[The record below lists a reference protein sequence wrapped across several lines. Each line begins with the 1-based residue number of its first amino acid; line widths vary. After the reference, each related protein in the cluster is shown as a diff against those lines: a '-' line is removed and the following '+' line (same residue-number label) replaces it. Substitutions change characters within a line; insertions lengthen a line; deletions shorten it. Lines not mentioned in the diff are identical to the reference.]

1 MKKSFFAIVAFCIV
15 GISLVFQNTITYS
28 NPSGAPERSSGSPF
42 DGQTCAN
49 SNCHN
54 GTASVRSGMIT
65 STVPASGYIPSTE
78 YTFTVSITQA
88 GINKFGFAISP
99 QNAAGNVVGTLALT
113 NTTETQMKSSGN
125 YVTHR
130 TAGNSGVNTKSWSFN
145 WTAPSV
151 GTGSVPFYASVMAAN
166 NNTDELGDLTF
177 ADVLTVQEDITT
189 QIDETSS
196 DVDFSVFPNPVYG
209 NSVQVSFNANAS
221 STSRIRIM
229 GLNGSVVNEI
239 NHRATSNGNQHAEL
253 SMENWEKGVY
263 FVEIQNGLGRNMT
276 RIIRH

>member
-15 GISLVFQNTITYS
+15 GILLVFQSTITYS
-28 NPSGAPERSSGSPF
+28 SPSGAPERCSGSPI

-49 SNCHN
+49 SNCHS
-54 GTASVRSGMIT
+54 GPASVRSGMIT
-65 STVPASGYIPSTE
+65 STVPTSGYIPGTV

-113 NTTETQMKSSGN
+113 NTSETQMKSSGN

-130 TAGNSGVNTKSWSFN
+130 TAGNSGENTKSWSFN

-151 GTGSVPFYASVMAAN
+151 GSGSIPFYASVMAAN
-166 NNTDELGDLTF
+166 NNTDEHGDLTF
-177 ADVLTVQEDITT
+177 TDVLTVQEDITT
-189 QIDETSS
+189 HIPETSS
-196 DVDFSVFPNPVYG
+196 DINFSVFPNPVEG
-209 NSVQVSFNANAS
+209 NSIQVSFNANAS

-229 GLNGSVVNEI
+229 SLDGTLVNEI
-239 NHRATSNGNQHAEL
+239 NHNATSNVTQQAAL
-253 SMENWEKGVY
+253 SLENLAKGVY
-263 FVEIQNGLGRNMT
+263 FVEIQNELGTKMT
-276 RIIRH
+276 RFIRR

>member
-1 MKKSFFAIVAFCIV
+1 MKKSILAIVAFCVV

-28 NPSGAPERSSGSPF
+28 NPSGAPERCSGSPF

-49 SNCHN
+49 SNCHT
-54 GTASVRSGMIT
+54 GTASVRAGMIT
-65 STVPASGYIPSTE
+65 STVPASGYIPSTV

-99 QNAAGNVVGTLALT
+99 QNATGNVIGTLALT
-113 NTTETQMKSSGN
+113 NTAETQMKSSGN

-166 NNTDELGDLTF
+166 NNTTELGDLTF
-177 ADVLTVQEDITT
+177 TDVLTVQEDITT
-189 QIDETSS
+189 HIPETTS
-196 DVDFSVFPNPVYG
+196 DVDFSVFPNPVEG
-209 NSVQVSFNANAS
+209 NTIQVSFNANAA

-229 GLNGSVVNEI
+229 GLNGNVVNEI
-239 NHRATSNGNQHAEL
+239 NHNATTNGNQHAAL
-253 SMENWEKGVY
+253 NLENLAKGVY
-263 FVEIQNGLGRNMT
+263 FVEIQNGLGTKMT
-276 RIIRH
+276 RIIRR